1 MGETTIPDGPLGEKL
16 KGFAWYCGRDEG
28 YLSRVLDAVGV
39 SAVGEITVGQVP
51 DVMDL
56 IKDEEVLRQNESFEP
71 DDDLPF

>member
-1 MGETTIPDGPLGEKL
+1 
-16 KGFAWYCGRDEG
+16 
-28 YLSRVLDAVGV
+28 
-39 SAVGEITVGQVP
+39 VGEITVGQVP